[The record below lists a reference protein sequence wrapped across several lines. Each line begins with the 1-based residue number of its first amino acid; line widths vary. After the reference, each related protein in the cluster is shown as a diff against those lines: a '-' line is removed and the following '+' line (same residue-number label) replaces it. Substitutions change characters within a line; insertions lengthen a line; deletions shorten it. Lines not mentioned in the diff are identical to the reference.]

1 MAMRR
6 AGEPRRSAQIIF
18 MIEEEIAGEVEA
30 WRIKRGIDNKSVNY
44 REIFLAGLAAKSQE
58 WAAEH
63 GNLARGAAKRYA
75 PAAVAEREAAQ
86 LAAGKP
92 AKKTAATSPGRS
104 PAKRTSKAVKRA
116 AA

>member
-18 MIEEEIAGEVEA
+18 MIEEEIAGEAEA

-58 WAAEH
+58 WAVEY

-92 AKKTAATSPGRS
+92 VKKVAAPV
-104 PAKRTSKAVKRA
+104 KRTSKAVKKA